1 MREHAKYLRGSRY
14 LVYPPVE
21 DSYDIARVRQDLLA
35 SNLPLY
41 ARKPE
46 GGSTKPQ
53 IEVVQS
59 KLQPDIDG
67 LGQSR
72 FEDRIRYAD
81 INGII
86 PEQEPRSDRQ
96 SCSLPDQGAEM
107 VFKELMSALGDL
119 DDSTFRMPDVVTFN
133 VTAIPVRRSL
143 ADATE
148 QELEQPKDIAVVYSL
163 EQRDLLESL
172 RKPLGN
178 ISNTSSSQQ
187 SQTQPMLKNFM
198 VPECG
203 TPDTPQVREH
213 MVGVC
218 QPMLESM
225 DVQGRISFKISSR
238 KPALGMYY
246 QPPWRVEAEAQRR
259 TAPST
264 AGLGPRESRP

>member
-1 MREHAKYLRGSRY
+1 MLHAKYLRWSRY

-21 DSYDIARVRQDLLA
+21 DSYDIARVSQDLLA

-46 GGSTKPQ
+46 GGSAEPQ

-59 KLQPDIDG
+59 KPQPDIDG

-72 FEDRIRYAD
+72 FEDMIRYAD

-96 SCSLPDQGAEM
+96 SCSLPDQGAEI

-119 DDSTFRMPDVVTFN
+119 DDSTFRMPDVVTYN
-133 VTAIPVRRSL
+133 VTAIQVRCSL
-143 ADATE
+143 ADAME
-148 QELEQPKDIAVVYSL
+148 QELEQPMDIAVVYSL

-178 ISNTSSSQQ
+178 IPNTSRSQQ
-187 SQTQPMLKNFM
+187 SQTQPMPKNFILSLH
-198 VPECG
+198 G
-203 TPDTPQVREH
+203 T
-213 MVGVC
+213 
-218 QPMLESM
+218 
-225 DVQGRISFKISSR
+225 
-238 KPALGMYY
+238 
-246 QPPWRVEAEAQRR
+246 RVLY
-259 TAPST
+259 S
-264 AGLGPRESRP
+264 